1 MITLPT
7 LVTQTSNLGEADS
20 SVSSDKLLSADTLPQ
35 EFVTELGNRLLTLAK
50 QQSVNTQSTD
60 STAEVDEKGVTKASL
75 SALLQALDKPEALN
89 ALLQPENT
97 KATLKSAD
105 DKDKAEASS
114 LTASDLQNVQ
124 ALFAMLPAAVENRSS
139 ASVIS
144 TETDKTAAESKSTLK
159 SALLSSTLQSAVKDE
174 QASTDS
180 VPQKKSSDVL
190 SGLTREASSAQSSSS
205 SATASNAVSNN
216 STALTLD
223 ESFKQVLSSLSK
235 PEERRDSQSGTD
247 SVTALTSAPVSSTS
261 TLTNSTATTS
271 TTPSTPMLN
280 AQLGSNEWQQAL
292 SQQIVMFSRNGQQ
305 NAELR
310 LHPEDLGAI
319 QISLSL
325 DKDQAQL
332 SMVSSHSQVRAALE
346 AALPQLR
353 SALAESGINLGQS
366 NVSSDAFAQSQN
378 YSGQQE
384 GRRDGQHGSFTL
396 SQDSDNEITPIAVP
410 AALQARA
417 TGNGAVDIF
426 A

>member
-35 EFVTELGNRLLTLAK
+35 EFITELGNRLLTLAK

-60 STAEVDEKGVTKASL
+60 STAEVDEKDVTKASL

-139 ASVIS
+139 ASVLS
-144 TETDKTAAESKSTLK
+144 TETDKAAAESKSTLK

-205 SATASNAVSNN
+205 NATASNAASNN
-216 STALTLD
+216 SAALTLD
-223 ESFKQVLSSLSK
+223 ESFKQVFSTLSK

-261 TLTNSTATTS
+261 TLTTSTATTS

-417 TGNGAVDIF
+417 SGNGAVDIF